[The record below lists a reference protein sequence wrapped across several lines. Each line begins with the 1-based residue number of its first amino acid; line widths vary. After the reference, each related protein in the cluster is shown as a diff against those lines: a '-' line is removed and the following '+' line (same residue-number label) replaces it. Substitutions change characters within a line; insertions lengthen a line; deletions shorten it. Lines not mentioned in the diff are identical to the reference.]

1 MRHKTNT
8 KNTQTPKNQSVMKR
22 CIKQSE
28 GSFFFFDQTIELL
41 KQEKTINDKV
51 YLLENLV
58 NYQVD
63 LMADVRK
70 VLIDDGQL
78 GEVIWFTWDYNQ
90 LHDNL
95 CQLIY
100 LKRLFNN
107 LKK

>member
-8 KNTQTPKNQSVMKR
+8 KNTQSPKNQSVMKR

-41 KQEKTINDKV
+41 KQQKTINDKV
-51 YLLENLV
+51 YLLQNLI

-63 LMADVRK
+63 LMTDVR
-70 VLIDDGQL
+70 VALLDDNQL
-78 GEVIWFTWDYNQ
+78 GEVMWFTWDYNQ

-95 CQLIY
+95 CQLI
-100 LKRLFNN
+100 N
-107 LKK
+107 LKKVFTDLKK